1 MEERLWCCCGFGC
14 RHGFALSFC
23 SGGEVSDLSGDGK
36 IDGDSLNEPPAAPPR
51 VSPSPTPP
59 SID

>member
-1 MEERLWCCCGFGC
+1 MVSGVVMV
-14 RHGFALSFC
+14 FALSFC